1 MARLCG
7 RPERAVNPVA
17 NRERDRHGI
26 AMTEKER
33 QRDER
38 LAAAL
43 RENLKR
49 RKAQARKL
57 GSEAK
62 DEGDSNA

>member
-7 RPERAVNPVA
+7 RPERAVNPIA
-17 NRERDRHGI
+17 NRDGDRHGI

-62 DEGDSNA
+62 DSDGPKA